1 MLMRP
6 AADEMQELRNRMNRV
21 FEESGRG
28 AQENGARHWIPAVD
42 VLENDR
48 EIILQAELPGMNK
61 DDIEIELT
69 GETLTLH
76 GERQL
81 EPAQRGEH
89 FHRIERQYGPWQR
102 TFQIEVPI
110 ETAQV
115 AASYEDGVLTVHLPK
130 QEAVKPRQ
138 ITIDVK

>member
-1 MLMRP
+1 MLMRTS
-6 AADEMQELRNRMNRV
+6 AEEMQELRNRMNRV

-28 AQENGARHWIPAVD
+28 GQEASGRHWIPAVD
-42 VLENDR
+42 VLENER
-48 EIILQAELPGMNK
+48 EIVLQAELPGMNK

-69 GETLTLH
+69 GETLTLS
-76 GERQL
+76 GERKL

-110 ETAQV
+110 DTAHV
-115 AASYEDGVLTVHLPK
+115 AASYDDGVLTVHLPK
-130 QEAVKPRQ
+130 QEAIKPRQ
-138 ITIDVK
+138 IAIEVK

>member
-1 MLMRP
+1 
-6 AADEMQELRNRMNRV
+6 
-21 FEESGRG
+21 
-28 AQENGARHWIPAVD
+28 VD
-42 VLENDR
+42 VLENEH

-61 DDIEIELT
+61 DDIDIELT

-76 GERQL
+76 GERKL
-81 EPAQRGEH
+81 EPSQRGEH

-110 ETAQV
+110 ETAKV

>member
-1 MLMRP
+1 MLMRTSP
-6 AADEMQELRNRMNRV
+6 TEMQELRNRMNQV
-21 FEESGRG
+21 LEESGR
-28 AQENGARHWIPAVD
+28 AAHETEPRHWTPAVD
-42 VLENDR
+42 VLENER
-48 EIILQAELPGMNK
+48 AIVLQAELPGMNK
-61 DDIEIELT
+61 DDIDIELT

-76 GERQL
+76 GERKL

-110 ETAQV
+110 DTAQV

-138 ITIDVK
+138 IAIEVK

>member
-1 MLMRP
+1 MLMRTS
-6 AADEMQELRNRMNRV
+6 ADEMQDLRNRMNQV
-21 FEESGRG
+21 LEESGRG
-28 AQENGARHWIPAVD
+28 AHESSPRHWAPAVD
-42 VLENDR
+42 VLEN
-48 EIILQAELPGMNK
+48 EQAIVLQAELPGMNK
-61 DDIEIELT
+61 DDIDIELT

-76 GERQL
+76 GERKL
-81 EPAQRGEH
+81 ESAQRGEH

-110 ETAQV
+110 DTAKV

-138 ITIDVK
+138 IAIDVK